1 MRIPSLALFFLL
13 LLPGTILA
21 ASGDDILGKWLSPSD
36 VGSAHIEIFK
46 EGSKYKGK
54 IVWLERPV
62 FSEKHQLAGKPKTDW
77 RNSDPN
83 LRSRPVMGFVI
94 LDGMEYTGGNEWK
107 GGTIYAPDK
116 GKTYKCQLKL
126 GADGVLHVRGFIG
139 FSMFGENR
147 DWTRV
152 K

>member
-1 MRIPSLALFFLL
+1 MRIRSIALSFLL
-13 LLPGTILA
+13 MLPGMSAA

-46 EGSKYKGK
+46 EGGKYRGK

-62 FSEKHQLAGKPKTDW
+62 FSEKDPLAGKPKTDR
-77 RNSDPN
+77 RNSDPT
-83 LRSRPVMGFVI
+83 LRSRPVMGLVM
-94 LDGMEYTGGNEWK
+94 LEGMEYGGGNEWK
-107 GGTIYAPDK
+107 NGTIYAPDK

-126 GADGVLHVRGFIG
+126 GTDGVLHVRGYIG